1 MVKHIVIFK
10 FSGDTEARKG
20 AAEKFKA
27 ALEKL
32 PAIIPQLL
40 SIEVG
45 LNSNPEEDYDLALT
59 ATANTLED
67 VKAYSA
73 HPAHVAAVALVKPM
87 IEKRACVDYDA

>member
-10 FSGDTEARKG
+10 FSGNAEARKD

-27 ALEKL
+27 ALEQL
-32 PAIIPQLL
+32 PSIIPHLL

-45 LNSNPEEDYDLALT
+45 LNNNPAEDYDLALT
-59 ATANTLED
+59 ATADTFD
-67 VKAYSA
+67 DIKAYSV
-73 HPAHVAAVALVKPM
+73 HPAHVAAVALVKPI